1 MTKRIWIGALLM
13 AFVALTMTAHA
24 RWATRAGAGDAPGE
38 MAPNEFGVAESVHR
52 TNRKRSL
59 HPAVLHDGV
68 VSERLDSLLD
78 PVAHRDL
85 QRPNKGLRLLDRP
98 KTVLALRTV
107 TRGEPLAHEGPWRV
121 GVLQGPVFDGCGG
134 PQPSAGELSVGR
146 FPLRDWS
153 VGRGSGQFLGRT
165 EVAAR
170 RLGHPERHRGI
181 VRRSASV
188 IRP

>member
-52 TNRKRSL
+52 SGLIDRSNPFFLELGVNRKRSL

-134 PQPSAGELSVGR
+134 R
-146 FPLRDWS
+146 
-153 VGRGSGQFLGRT
+153 
-165 EVAAR
+165 
-170 RLGHPERHRGI
+170 I
-181 VRRSASV
+181 
-188 IRP
+188 